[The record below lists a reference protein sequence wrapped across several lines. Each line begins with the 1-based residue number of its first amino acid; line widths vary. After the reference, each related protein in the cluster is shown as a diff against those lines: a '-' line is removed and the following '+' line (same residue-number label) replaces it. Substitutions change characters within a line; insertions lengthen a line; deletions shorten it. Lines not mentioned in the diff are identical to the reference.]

1 MKAFHG
7 FDLVSVHERLLLL
20 IRGSERNRATETLN
34 SDGWNGGSSIHRP
47 LRLAQC
53 VVLDAMKARVDVVD
67 DIRTRKSLVPARFT
81 GLDTVWER
89 SQKVDA

>member
-1 MKAFHG
+1 
-7 FDLVSVHERLLLL
+7 
-20 IRGSERNRATETLN
+20 
-34 SDGWNGGSSIHRP
+34 
-47 LRLAQC
+47 
-53 VVLDAMKARVDVVD
+53 MKARVDVVD